1 MVGMWL
7 LYSQQILC
15 QVCQNIWFMM
25 LVGYIVKKILWSI
38 SVFWK
43 LEVCQRNGCVVVDYV
58 DGHFYARNVV
68 LAVHITT

>member
-1 MVGMWL
+1 MV
-7 LYSQQILC
+7 Y
-15 QVCQNIWFMM
+15 VV
-25 LVGYIVKKILWSI
+25 VGYIVKKILWSI

-43 LEVCQRNGCVVVDYV
+43 LEVCQRNGCVVVDYI